1 MRDQRRKGQEMSM
14 DYNPHSKE
22 LMANPF
28 PVYQKLRDEHPA
40 YYNRDLDLWVLSR
53 YQDVSAAVNDVET
66 YSSANSITLGG
77 PPPEMMA
84 RIPMMI
90 MMDPPRH
97 TELRLLVSRA
107 FTPRRV
113 AELEPRIRAIAVELI
128 DEFIETGSGDIVGA
142 FSGPLPT
149 TVIGEMLGVPTED
162 RKWFKEKSNALL
174 NQNTAEMRA
183 RGEEPDFA
191 PVLELVGYLA
201 DVYKQRRAEPRDD
214 LMSALLA
221 AEIDGKRLEEPELL
235 GFALLLL
242 IAGNETTTN
251 LISNSLDLL
260 DRHPEQRDQLTKKPD
275 LIPDAI
281 EEILRFESP
290 VLGIG
295 RALGRDV
302 ELHGQSMNKGQQVQL
317 LYASANRDDRW
328 LADADAFDI
337 TRKPTRHLGF
347 GFGTHFCLGASLARL
362 EGRVALEELLSR
374 MPEFSVRRDDG
385 VRTSS
390 TAIRGWLQ
398 LPVSVVK

>member
-1 MRDQRRKGQEMSM
+1 MSM

-22 LMANPF
+22 LMADPF
-28 PVYQKLRDEHPA
+28 PVYQKLRDDHPA

-53 YQDVSAAVNDVET
+53 YEDVNAALNDVET
-66 YSSANSITLGG
+66 YSSANSVTVGG
-77 PPPEMMA
+77 APSEMMA
-84 RIPMMI
+84 QTPMMI

-113 AELEPRIRAIAVELI
+113 AELEPRIREIAVELI
-128 DEFIETGSGDIVGA
+128 DDFIATGSGDIVDA

-162 RKWFKEKSNALL
+162 RKWFKDRSNAML
-174 NQNTAEMRA
+174 NQNAGEIRA
-183 RGEEPDFA
+183 RGGEPDFT
-191 PVLELVGYLA
+191 PVLELLGYLA

-221 AEIDGKRLEEPELL
+221 AEIAGKRLDEPELL

-251 LISNSLDLL
+251 LISNTLDLL
-260 DRHPEQRDQLTKKPD
+260 DRHPESCEQLAKNPD

-281 EEILRFESP
+281 EEILRYESP
-290 VLGIG
+290 VVG
-295 RALGRDV
+295 LGRVLERDV
-302 ELHGQSMNKGQQVQL
+302 HLHGQSLKKGQHVQL
-317 LYASANRDDRW
+317 LYASANRDERW
-328 LADADAFDI
+328 LADADTFDI
-337 TRKPTRHLGF
+337 TRKPTRHLAF

-362 EGRVALEELLSR
+362 EGRVALEELLAR
-374 MPEFSVRRDDG
+374 MPAFSVDRNNG
-385 VRTSS
+385 VRTRS

-398 LPVSVVK
+398 LPVAIATRR

>member
-1 MRDQRRKGQEMSM
+1 MSI

-22 LMANPF
+22 LMADPF
-28 PVYQKLRDEHPA
+28 PVYQQLRDESPA

-53 YQDVSAAVNDVET
+53 YQDVNAALNDVET
-66 YSSANSITLGG
+66 YSSSNSITVGG
-77 PPPEMMA
+77 APSEMMA
-84 RIPMMI
+84 QTPMMI

-113 AELEPRIRAIAVELI
+113 AELEPRIREIAVELI
-128 DEFIETGSGDIVGA
+128 DDFISTGSSDIVEA

-162 RKWFKEKSNALL
+162 RKWFKDRSNAML
-174 NQNTAEMRA
+174 NQNTGEMRA
-183 RGEEPDFA
+183 RGEEPDFT
-191 PVLELVGYLA
+191 PVLELLGYLA
-201 DVYKQRRAEPRDD
+201 DVYKQRRVEPRDD

-260 DRHPEQRDQLTKKPD
+260 DRHPEQRDELAKNPD
-275 LIPDAI
+275 LIPNAI
-281 EEILRFESP
+281 EEILRYESP
-290 VLGIG
+290 VVGLG
-295 RALGRDV
+295 RALERDV
-302 ELHGQSMNKGQQVQL
+302 KLHGQCMNKGQQVQL
-317 LYASANRDDRW
+317 LYASANRDERW
-328 LADADAFDI
+328 LAGADTFDI
-337 TRKPTRHLGF
+337 TRKPTRHLAF

-362 EGRVALEELLSR
+362 EGRVALEELFAR
-374 MPEFSVRRDDG
+374 MPEFSVHRNKG

-390 TAIRGWLQ
+390 TAIRGWLE
-398 LPVSVVK
+398 LPVSIAKRR

>member
-1 MRDQRRKGQEMSM
+1 MSLV
-14 DYNPHSKE
+14 YNPHSKE
-22 LMANPF
+22 LMADPF
-28 PVYQKLRDEHPA
+28 PVYQQLRDDHPA

-53 YQDVSAAVNDVET
+53 YQDVNAALNDVET
-66 YSSANSITLGG
+66 YSSANSIALGA
-77 PPPEMMA
+77 PSEMMA
-84 RIPMMI
+84 QTPMMI

-113 AELEPRIRAIAVELI
+113 AELEPRIREIAVELI
-128 DEFIETGSGDIVGA
+128 DDCIATGSGDIVDA

-149 TVIGEMLGVPTED
+149 TVIGEMLGVPIED
-162 RKWFKEKSNALL
+162 RKWFKDRSNAML
-174 NQNTAEMRA
+174 NQNAGEIRA
-183 RGEEPDFA
+183 RGGEPDFT
-191 PVLELVGYLA
+191 PVLELLGYLA

-251 LISNSLDLL
+251 LISNALDLL
-260 DRHPEQRDQLTKKPD
+260 DRHPEQRDKLAKNPD

-281 EEILRFESP
+281 EEILRYESP
-290 VLGIG
+290 VIG
-295 RALGRDV
+295 LGRLLERDV
-302 ELHGQSMNKGQQVQL
+302 HLHGQSLKKGQNVQL
-317 LYASANRDDRW
+317 LYASANRDERW
-328 LADADAFDI
+328 LADADTFDI
-337 TRKPTRHLGF
+337 TRKPTRHLAF

-362 EGRVALEELLSR
+362 EGRVALEELLAR
-374 MPEFSVRRDDG
+374 MPEFSVDRNNG

-398 LPVSVVK
+398 LPVSITTRR